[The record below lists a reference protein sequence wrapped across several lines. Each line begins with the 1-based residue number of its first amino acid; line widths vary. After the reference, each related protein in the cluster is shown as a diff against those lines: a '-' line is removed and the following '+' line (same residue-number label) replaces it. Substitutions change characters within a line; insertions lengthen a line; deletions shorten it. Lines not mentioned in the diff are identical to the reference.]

1 MLELLGKK
9 KGGKKKEKKKRKERE
24 NMKHQMANSGNRRC
38 HGKEV
43 AIIYS

>member
-1 MLELLGKK
+1 MSNVRAAE
-9 KGGKKKEKKKRKERE
+9 EKKKKRERDK
-24 NMKHQMANSGNRRC
+24 KHQMANSGSRRC